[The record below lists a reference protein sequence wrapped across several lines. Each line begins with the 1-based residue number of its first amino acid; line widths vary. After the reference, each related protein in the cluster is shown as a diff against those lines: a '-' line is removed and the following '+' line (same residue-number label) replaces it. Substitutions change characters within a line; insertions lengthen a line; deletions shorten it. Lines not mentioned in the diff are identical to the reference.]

1 MSERLLKIAAEA
13 DPMETPFL
21 NREAAEIFGRQL
33 QAALAQN
40 SPEDRSTKLV
50 GPRFRYALELLNS
63 GESEK
68 AIAQFRLL

>member
-13 DPMETPFL
+13 DPMETLFL